1 MGNIQLLSFPHEQYP
16 LMKSMGMERTQR
28 VMRFWSTEHALPS
41 TFRRK
46 MTNKPIFGKNSGKH
60 TKSY

>member
-16 LMKSMGMERTQR
+16 LMKSMGMERTLSDAILVDR
-28 VMRFWSTEHALPS
+28 TCLPP

-46 MTNKPIFGKNSGKH
+46 MTNKPIFGINSGKH
-60 TKSY
+60 TKNY